1 MHHLLP
7 RDVSPA
13 AALLARAFF
22 SDPLFGHFF
31 PDPAARLGQLEALFA
46 FRLRNELD
54 NAYAPSPALEGLAL
68 WQLPRGHKPRLNPA
82 ALPRAL
88 ALALKAGWQPL
99 QRMIHFQRW
108 SLALRDTLVR
118 DPYVYLDM
126 LAVAPAFQ
134 RQGFAR
140 QLLMP
145 VLKMADDLGVPV
157 YLETQ
162 NRRNIDIYTHFGFSV
177 VHRTR
182 LPEATV
188 EHYCLYKR

>member
-7 RDVSPA
+7 RDITPA
-13 AALLARAFF
+13 AGLLARAFF

-31 PDPAARLGQLEALFA
+31 PDPAARLSQLEALFA
-46 FRLRNELD
+46 FRLRNEVD
-54 NAYAPSPALEGLAL
+54 DAYAPSPALEGLAL

-88 ALALKAGWQPL
+88 ALVLNAGWQPL
-99 QRMIHFQRW
+99 QRMVHFQRW
-108 SLALRDTLVR
+108 CLALRDTLIR
-118 DPYVYLDM
+118 DPYVYLDT

-140 QLLMP
+140 RLLMP

-162 NRRNIDIYTHFGFSV
+162 NRRNIDIYTHFGFEVIS
-177 VHRTR
+177 RTR
-182 LPEATV
+182 LPDTPV
-188 EHYCLYKR
+188 EHYCMFKR

>member
-7 RDVSPA
+7 RDITPA
-13 AALLARAFF
+13 SSLLARAFF

-31 PDPAARLGQLEALFA
+31 PDPAARLNQLEALFA

-54 NAYAPSPALEGLAL
+54 DAYAPSPALEGLAL
-68 WQLPRGHKPRLNPA
+68 WQLPRGHKPRLHPA

-88 ALALKAGWQPL
+88 ALAFKAGWQPL
-99 QRMIHFQRW
+99 QRMIHFHRL
-108 SLALRDTLVR
+108 SLALRDTLIR
-118 DPYVYLDM
+118 DPYVYLDT

-140 QLLMP
+140 RLLMP

-162 NRRNIDIYTHFGFSV
+162 NRRIIDIYTHFGFAVIS
-177 VHRTR
+177 RTR
-182 LPEATV
+182 LPDTPV